1 MTTLPT
7 TVPELVAAIGAAPA
21 ESEAHRL
28 LADAFARS
36 GKLISAIAEYR
47 TALALGGEDPAIRAH
62 IEKFT
67 ALVAA
72 RQPADTISHNLYS
85 RTQWLARHI
94 RSLFPSG
101 KFSILDAG
109 GGDGRLAMDL
119 PDADYVLAEPATNG
133 IFVSEELSF
142 NRKFDLVVCC
152 HVLEHIPLE
161 MRDTFLDGLCAMAN
175 DYLLLLNPVVDS
187 RTDLQEWQKLI
198 YEVTGAKWAK
208 EHIDCI
214 MPRLEDITGYAER
227 RGHVHRVKPNGSK
240 ATALAVVFVD
250 HFARLGRPDQ
260 VAKINRMF
268 NSLALDDLD
277 NPKWPNA
284 YLVEIQTKK

>member
-1 MTTLPT
+1 MTIVP
-7 TVPELVAAIGAAPA
+7 TVPDLVAAVGAAPA
-21 ESEAHRL
+21 SGEAHL
-28 LADAFARS
+28 HLADAFARA

-47 TALALGGEDPAIRAH
+47 TALTLGGENAEIRVRIA
-62 IEKFT
+62 KC
-67 ALVAA
+67 AAAVAA

-133 IFVSEELSF
+133 VFVTEDLSF
-142 NRKFDLVVCC
+142 GRKFDCVVCC
-152 HVLEHIPLE
+152 HVLEHIPIAA
-161 MRDTFLDGLCAMAN
+161 RDTFLDGLCAMAN
-175 DYLLLLNPVVDS
+175 DCLLLLNPVVDP
-187 RTDLQEWQKLI
+187 RIDQRAWQQVI

-227 RGHVHRVKPNGSK
+227 RGHRHRVRPNGSK
-240 ATALAVVFVD
+240 ATALAVVFFD
-250 HFARLGRPDQ
+250 HFSRFGRPDQ
-260 VAKINRMF
+260 VARINRMF
-268 NSLALDDLD
+268 NAIALDDLD
-277 NPKWPNA
+277 SAEWPNA